1 MSGCLSCHSILD
13 WTVRSEWQYTLCY
26 LQWKIHNNAVLPHSG
41 IARSDTAQDV
51 VLLATWI
58 LFIARSDTAQDVVL
72 LATWILFIAGSD
84 TAQDVVLLTTWIL
97 FIARSDTAQDVVLL
111 ATWILF
117 IARSDTVQDVV
128 LLATWNLFIARSDTA
143 QDVVLL
149 ATWNLFIARISTT
162 VFYTSCYSSGFPTV
176 CHTMSACSHSS
187 DEGPSF
193 HLSHTHTH
201 FTSFHCHILQP
212 LVLQQYALSALWIIT
227 LW

>member
-58 LFIARSDTAQDVVL
+58 LFIARSDTV
-72 LATWILFIAGSD
+72 
-84 TAQDVVLLTTWIL
+84 
-97 FIARSDTAQDVVLL
+97 
-111 ATWILF
+111 
-117 IARSDTVQDVV
+117 
-128 LLATWNLFIARSDTA
+128 

-193 HLSHTHTH
+193 HLSHTHT
-201 FTSFHCHILQP
+201 LYQLP
-212 LVLQQYALSALWIIT
+212 LPHPSAPGPSAICIIC
-227 LW
+227 LVNNNIMVSG

>member
-41 IARSDTAQDV
+41 
-51 VLLATWI
+51 
-58 LFIARSDTAQDVVL
+58 
-72 LATWILFIAGSD
+72 
-84 TAQDVVLLTTWIL
+84 
-97 FIARSDTAQDVVLL
+97 IARSDTAQDVVLL

-193 HLSHTHTH
+193 HLSHTLT
-201 FTSFHCHILQP
+201 LYQLP
-212 LVLQQYALSALWIIT
+212 LPHPSAPGPSAICIIC
-227 LW
+227 LVNNNIMVSG